1 MKMDRPESHRMASKY
16 YPYFK
21 GHRQMEEL
29 DYKTHRYSECEIGG
43 TECDECE
50 RYYWEEV
57 HADFCDETCPQRY
70 EDIDGGLDLGRCR
83 GCTCEH
89 CDSETNSY
97 EEIEVK

>member
-1 MKMDRPESHRMASKY
+1 MKIESHRMASKY

-29 DYKTHRYSECEIGG
+29 DYKTHRYSECEIVG
-43 TECDECE
+43 TECEECE

-70 EDIDGGLDLGRCR
+70 EDIDEGLDLGRCR

-89 CDSETNSY
+89 CDSEANSY
-97 EEIEVK
+97 EVEL

>member
-1 MKMDRPESHRMASKY
+1 MNRPMK
-16 YPYFK
+16 
-21 GHRQMEEL
+21 EL
-29 DYKTHRYSECEIGG
+29 AYKTHVYLECPLPDGRTRNVLAPDHDSYSG
-43 TECDECE
+43 ECDECE
-50 RYYWEEV
+50 RYYREEI

-97 EEIEVK
+97 EEGEVANGS